1 MGWTV
6 CRSGG
11 VELLWADI
19 DLTDLNGLLDAQVLT
34 VWSILPKPPF
44 LKPMNFVGWT
54 VRMWVGGVKK
64 LNNYSQFRT
73 DKLAGEGKC
82 S

>member
-1 MGWTV
+1 
-6 CRSGG
+6 
-11 VELLWADI
+11 
-19 DLTDLNGLLDAQVLT
+19 LDAQVLT